1 MFERF
6 SPLARDAI
14 LRSQKEARDMGH
26 HFLGTEH
33 LMLALALTEG
43 GNAAHVLDD
52 LGLTPDAIR
61 RAITNASGGGDK
73 TNQPQGEL
81 PFTPRAKK
89 VLENS
94 LREALALGHDQIG
107 TEHLLLGLIRETEG
121 LASKLLHDA
130 GFSDNQIREA
140 IFATISHGDQ
150 ESSPQAEQR
159 SERRRS
165 NRKNSRRSLEKF
177 ARNLTELA
185 REGKLDPMVGR
196 DTEVERM
203 MQILVRRTKCN
214 PVLVGEPGVGK
225 TAVVEGL
232 AQKIAQGQ
240 VPQILKDSEVYSL
253 DLALMVAG
261 TKLRGEFEERLKK
274 LIDEVK
280 ESNIILFI
288 DEIHSMV
295 GAGSAEGSLDAVHI
309 LKPALSRGE
318 FQVIGAT
325 TLKEFRIIEKDP
337 ALARRFQQVTVDPPS
352 TEETL
357 LILQGLRD
365 AYEQHHN
372 VEITDEALQ
381 AAVELSERYIAD
393 RFLPDK
399 AIDIVDESA
408 SRVHM
413 RKLRKTSGGKMEE
426 LENIQ
431 ESKIRAIAEQ
441 RFEEAADFRDRELQL
456 KAEINDSQ
464 PEGAASDRP
473 KVLAEDAADVVAMW
487 TGIPVNEVSSQEAE
501 NLLSLEGVLAE
512 SVVGQ
517 QEAVHAVARSLRRSR
532 AGFRDQGRPL
542 GSFLFLGPTGVG
554 KTELA
559 RTLAS
564 HLFGDKDAMIR
575 LDMSEYME
583 AHSVSRLVGSPPG
596 YVGHGEGG
604 QLSEPVRRK
613 PYCVLL
619 LDEIEK
625 AHPDVSNILLQVLED
640 GHITDSTC
648 RRVSFQ
654 NAIII
659 ATSNLG
665 AQSITRERGFGFTP
679 DAGMSHDDMRKGV
692 MDSLKGH
699 FRPELI
705 NRLDE
710 IVVFNRLQAEDLV
723 HVVDLLCARL
733 HTTLEERGVSMTMTN
748 EAKQLLAQMGYDPT
762 MGARP
767 LRRTIQRELEDPL
780 AEMMLGG
787 MEEGTKITVD
797 AEDDKLVIEQ
807 QNAAVVEV

>member
-6 SPLARDAI
+6 SPLARESI
-14 LRSQKEARDMGH
+14 IRSQQEAREMGH

-33 LMLALALTEG
+33 ILLALACTEG
-43 GNAAHVLDD
+43 GNAAHVIED
-52 LGLTPDAIR
+52 LGIKAEDLK
-61 RAITNASGGGDK
+61 RAIVHNSGGGNK
-73 TNQPQGEL
+73 EQQPEGEL

-94 LREALALGHDQIG
+94 LREALALGHEQIG
-107 TEHLLLGLIRETEG
+107 TEHLLLGLVREKEG
-121 LASKLLHDA
+121 LAARMLHDA
-130 GFSDNQIREA
+130 GYSDTQIREA
-140 IFATISHGDQ
+140 VLGTMVGGHQ
-150 ESSPQAEQR
+150 ESTPQAEKKTEKR
-159 SERRRS
+159 ESRKRS
-165 NRKNSRRSLEKF
+165 NRKALDKY

-185 REGKLDPMVGR
+185 REGKLDPMIGR

-232 AQKIAQGQ
+232 AQRLLHGK
-240 VPQILKDSEVYSL
+240 VPNILQDVEVYSL

-274 LIDEVK
+274 VVEEVR
-280 ESNIILFI
+280 ESNVILFI
-288 DEIHSMV
+288 DEVHTMV

-325 TLKEFRIIEKDP
+325 TLKEFRIMEKDP
-337 ALARRFQQVTVDPPS
+337 ALVRRFQMVMVDPPS
-352 TEETL
+352 TEETM
-357 LILQGLRD
+357 LILQGLQS
-365 AYEQHHN
+365 AYEEHHS
-372 VEITDEALQ
+372 VDITIEAMQ
-381 AAVELSERYIAD
+381 AAVDLSERYIAD

-399 AIDIVDESA
+399 AIDIIDEAS

-413 RKLRKTSGGKMEE
+413 RRIYKNNPEMLDE
-426 LENIQ
+426 LEAVRS
-431 ESKIRAIAEQ
+431 SKVNAIADQ
-441 RFEEAADFRDRELQL
+441 RFEEAADFRERELEL
-456 KAEINDSQ
+456 KQQIDAES
-464 PEGAASDRP
+464 PEDNSGTRP
-473 KVLAEDAADVVAMW
+473 QVTADDAADVVAMW
-487 TGIPVNEVSSQEAE
+487 TGVPIKEASSEEAE
-501 NLLSLEGVLAE
+501 SLLSLEGVMAE
-512 SVVGQ
+512 SVIGQ
-517 QEAVHAVARSLRRSR
+517 KDAVHAVARSLRRSR
-532 AGFRDQGRPL
+532 AGFRDPGRPM
-542 GSFLFLGPTGVG
+542 GSFIFLGPTGVG

-559 RTLAS
+559 KTLAE
-564 HLFGDKDAMIR
+564 HLFGDSDAMIR

-613 PYCVLL
+613 PYCVVL

-640 GHITDSTC
+640 GHLTDSTG

-654 NAIII
+654 NAIIV

-665 AQSITRERGFGFTP
+665 AQAMVRERGFGFTP
-679 DAGMSHDDMRKGV
+679 EAGMKYDDMQREV
-692 MDSLKGH
+692 MESLKGH
-699 FRPELI
+699 FRPELL

-710 IVVFNRLQAEDLV
+710 IIVFNRLTEEDLV
-723 HVVDLLCARL
+723 HVVELMTARL
-733 HTTLEERGVSMTMTN
+733 HKTLEDRGIKMNLTS
-748 EAKQLLAQMGYDPT
+748 EAKHLLAKMGYDPT

-767 LRRTIQRELEDPL
+767 LRRTIQKELEDPL
-780 AEMMLGG
+780 AELMLGG
-787 MEEGTKITVD
+787 LSEGATIFVD
-797 AEDDKLVIEQ
+797 ADDDKLVLREESPVTVD
-807 QNAAVVEV
+807 A